1 MRKNV
6 KNIILAILVSAVL
19 CGCGNS
25 SDAQTSTSATESDT
39 ITAETKESS
48 DAEEYTEQES
58 EISEETSE
66 APEESVSHETISSPT
81 AAASKTDE
89 LISEN
94 STAPASET
102 TSVETTV
109 QSTAPAVTTTTAT
122 TAPMQTV
129 PSETTFKTV
138 DKDKYKNAEDV
149 VFSEYFSDSLFIGD
163 SICSGL
169 KIYAGCLNVENVAAR
184 LNVSTW
190 GINKYTF
197 QYKNNSTA
205 ELDALSI
212 VKLYQPK
219 NIYIWMGMNDLYVVT
234 ADKYAE
240 NLCSL
245 AKSYIDADP
254 DCKVYA
260 VSISPMS
267 STHKWNV
274 EMDGNNR
281 INEYNKAVEKK
292 CSEVDYLT
300 YINIHDSLT
309 DSYGYLASD
318 NNGGD
323 GIHLSASAYKKVL
336 TEIYYYME
344 YERNTVYEKPE
355 ETVTEVTSETT
366 AETEETTSEI
376 TTVPEPDM
384 MTLPSETEETT
395 VTTVP
400 PEETTSPETET
411 SKSSSNIFKHVL
423 DGLDK

>member
-6 KNIILAILVSAVL
+6 KNIILAILVSAVV

-25 SDAQTSTSATESDT
+25 SDVQTAASETESDT

-48 DAEEYTEQES
+48 DTEKYTTEQES
-58 EISEETSE
+58 EASEETSKVR
-66 APEESVSHETISSPT
+66 EESVSHETISSAT
-81 AAASKTDE
+81 AEASKTGE
-89 LISEN
+89 LIPES
-94 STAPASET
+94 STKPTET
-102 TSVETTV
+102 TPAETTV
-109 QSTAPAVTTTTAT
+109 QTTASSSAAAVTTAAPVQTTPA
-122 TAPMQTV
+122 
-129 PSETTFKTV
+129 ETTFKTV
-138 DKDKYKNAEDV
+138 DKDKYKIAEDV
-149 VFSEYFSDSLFIGD
+149 VFSEYFADSLFVGD

-169 KIYAGCLNVENVAAR
+169 KIYGGCLNVENVAAR

-197 QYKNNSTA
+197 QYKSNSTA

-219 NIYIWMGMNDLYVVT
+219 QIYIWMGMNDLYVVS
-234 ADKYAE
+234 AEKYAE

-245 AKSYIDADP
+245 AQSYMEAAP
-254 DCKVYA
+254 GCKVYA

-274 EMDGNNR
+274 ELDGNNR
-281 INEYNKAVEKK
+281 INEYNKAVQKK

-300 YINIHDSLT
+300 YINIHDALT
-309 DSYGYLASD
+309 DSYGYLASE

-336 TEIYYYME
+336 TEIYYFME
-344 YERNTVYEKPE
+344 YERNTNADEPE
-355 ETVTEVTSETT
+355 ETVSETT
-366 AETEETTSEI
+366 AETAAETKETTSDI
-376 TTVPEPDM
+376 TTVPEPDV
-384 MTLPSETEETT
+384 TTVPSETEETT

-400 PEETTSPETET
+400 PEEDEPSA
-411 SKSSSNIFKHVL
+411 SSANKFKYF
-423 DGLDK
+423 LDKLDK

>member
-6 KNIILAILVSAVL
+6 KNIILAILVSAVV

-25 SDAQTSTSATESDT
+25 SDAKPSGTIPDT

-48 DAEEYTEQES
+48 DTETELS
-58 EISEETSE
+58 DTEEISETT
-66 APEESVSHETISSPT
+66 EESVSHETISSAT
-81 AAASKTDE
+81 AAASKTGE
-89 LISEN
+89 LIPE
-94 STAPASET
+94 STTNT
-102 TSVETTV
+102 TSESTHAETTV
-109 QSTAPAVTTTTAT
+109 QSTSPATAATTVTTAAPVQTTPA
-122 TAPMQTV
+122 
-129 PSETTFKTV
+129 ETTFKTV

-149 VFSEYFSDSLFIGD
+149 VFSEYFADSLFVGD

-169 KIYAGCLNVENVAAR
+169 KIYGGCLNVENVAAR

-197 QYKNNSTA
+197 QYKSNSTA

-219 NIYIWMGMNDLYVVT
+219 QIYIWMGMNDLYVVS
-234 ADKYAE
+234 AEKYAE

-245 AKSYIDADP
+245 AQSYIEADP
-254 DCKVYA
+254 GCKVYA

-274 EMDGNNR
+274 ELDGNNR
-281 INEYNKAVEKK
+281 INEYNKAVQQK
-292 CSEVDYLT
+292 CSDVDYLT
-300 YINIHDSLT
+300 YINIHDALT
-309 DSYGYLASD
+309 DSYGYLASE

-344 YERNTVYEKPE
+344 YERNTVAEEPE
-355 ETVTEVTSETT
+355 ETVSETTSETT
-366 AETEETTSEI
+366 AETEETTSDI
-376 TTVPEPDM
+376 TTVPEPD
-384 MTLPSETEETT
+384 
-395 VTTVP
+395 VTTAP
-400 PEETTSPETET
+400 S
-411 SKSSSNIFKHVL
+411 
-423 DGLDK
+423 

>member
-6 KNIILAILVSAVL
+6 KNIILAILVSAVV

-25 SDAQTSTSATESDT
+25 SDAKPSGTVPDT

-48 DAEEYTEQES
+48 DTETELS
-58 EISEETSE
+58 DTEEISETT
-66 APEESVSHETISSPT
+66 EESVSHETISSAT
-81 AAASKTDE
+81 AAASKTGE
-89 LISEN
+89 LIPE
-94 STAPASET
+94 STTNT
-102 TSVETTV
+102 TSESTHAETTV
-109 QSTAPAVTTTTAT
+109 QSTSPAAAATTVTTAAPVQTTPA
-122 TAPMQTV
+122 
-129 PSETTFKTV
+129 ETTFRTV

-149 VFSEYFSDSLFIGD
+149 VFSEYFADSLFVGD

-169 KIYAGCLNVENVAAR
+169 KIYGGCLNVENVAAR

-197 QYKNNSTA
+197 QYKSNSTA

-219 NIYIWMGMNDLYVVT
+219 QIYIWMGMNDLYVVS
-234 ADKYAE
+234 AEKYVE

-245 AKSYIDADP
+245 AQSYIEADP
-254 DCKVYA
+254 GCKVYA

-274 EMDGNNR
+274 ELDGNNR
-281 INEYNKAVEKK
+281 INEYNKVVQQK

-300 YINIHDSLT
+300 YINIHDALT
-309 DSYGYLASD
+309 DSYGYLASE

-344 YERNTVYEKPE
+344 YERNTVAEEPE
-355 ETVTEVTSETT
+355 ETVSETTSETT
-366 AETEETTSEI
+366 AETEETTSDI
-376 TTVPEPDM
+376 TTVPEPDV
-384 MTLPSETEETT
+384 TTAPSETEETT

-400 PEETTSPETET
+400 PEEDE
-411 SKSSSNIFKHVL
+411 SSDSSVNKFKYFL
-423 DGLDK
+423 DRLDK

>member
-1 MRKNV
+1 MRKNI

-19 CGCGNS
+19 CGCGNN
-25 SDAQTSTSATESDT
+25 SDTQTSAPETEPDT

-48 DAEEYTEQES
+48 DTEEYTEQES
-58 EISEETSE
+58 EITEETSDIS
-66 APEESVSHETISSPT
+66 EESVSHETIFSPT

-94 STAPASET
+94 STNPASET
-102 TSVETTV
+102 TPTETTV
-109 QSTAPAVTTTTAT
+109 QSTSPTVTTTTVT
-122 TAPMQTV
+122 TAAPVQTV

-197 QYKNNSTA
+197 QYKSNSTA

-219 NIYIWMGMNDLYVVT
+219 QIYIWMGMNDLYVVSE
-234 ADKYAE
+234 DKYAE

-245 AKSYIDADP
+245 AKSYIDSDP
-254 DCKVYA
+254 GCKVYA

-267 STHKWNV
+267 SSHKWNV

-281 INEYNKAVEKK
+281 INEYNKAVEEK

-309 DSYGYLASD
+309 DSYGYLASE

-344 YERNTVYEKPE
+344 YERNTVYEIPE
-355 ETVTEVTSETT
+355 DIVTEATSET
-366 AETEETTSEI
+366 APETEETTSDI
-376 TTVPEPDM
+376 TTAPVPDM

-400 PEETTSPETET
+400 PEETASTET
-411 SKSSSNIFKHVL
+411 SKSSSNIFKHIL
-423 DGLDK
+423 DEIDKK